1 MKKRKIAEAMGN
13 VKDKYINEAV
23 SYNPKKKFL
32 YAGISGFAAL
42 AACALLIF
50 GISGFNKNKPSAPVT
65 PDTPVDSVV
74 CIDINPSIEL
84 NVSKS
89 NKIITAVAL
98 NEDASIV
105 LEDMQLENVDLKT
118 ALNAIIGSLLR
129 NGYLDE
135 AYNAVNVCVENEDEN
150 RADELG
156 AEVSGTISN
165 IFDKQDLIGD
175 VFTETGPVDE
185 EDKALADVY
194 GISVGKLLL
203 AKKVA
208 LNMNME
214 LEVVVRFT
222 IVELWDLMDAEPTE
236 LILKDEALLAAVD
249 HAGVDINEI
258 TVLCN
263 KIQVSDGVFIYLI
276 KFLVNDCEKYTYQ
289 VDATTGEIIKQE
301 YEYGV
306 QIEIPDIDLDIDTED
321 PTEDATEEDTE
332 ESTEDVEVPSEDA
345 TEEGTEDETE
355 DEYTPV
361 VPTKPITK
369 KEALAYAYADAGVD
383 ENEVK
388 LDEIKHYPK
397 ENQYVI
403 KFTVGMFDYEYLI
416 CGSDGE
422 VLDKEVID
430 KTKVETDE
438 DVDPL
443 TVQEALELALEKA
456 GVTLEDVT
464 KYDIKYTTTKT
475 SASYKIHFHV
485 DKEHFE
491 YNVDAMTGE
500 ITEKT
505 HPTPGGPAAK
515 PGPGEKPEP
524 PKPHEKPEPPKPH
537 EKAEAPKPAGPAEK
551 VADKKLKPHE
561 EKALKEAEEAVEG
574 TKLIV
579 TVAK

>member
-89 NKIITAVAL
+89 NKIINAVAL

-236 LILKDEALLAAVD
+236 LILKDEALLAAVE

-263 KIQVSDGVFIYLI
+263 KIQVSDGVFI
-276 KFLVNDCEKYTYQ
+276 
-289 VDATTGEIIKQE
+289 
-301 YEYGV
+301 
-306 QIEIPDIDLDIDTED
+306 
-321 PTEDATEEDTE
+321 
-332 ESTEDVEVPSEDA
+332 
-345 TEEGTEDETE
+345 
-355 DEYTPV
+355 
-361 VPTKPITK
+361 
-369 KEALAYAYADAGVD
+369 
-383 ENEVK
+383 
-388 LDEIKHYPK
+388 
-397 ENQYVI
+397 
-403 KFTVGMFDYEYLI
+403 
-416 CGSDGE
+416 
-422 VLDKEVID
+422 
-430 KTKVETDE
+430 
-438 DVDPL
+438 
-443 TVQEALELALEKA
+443 
-456 GVTLEDVT
+456 
-464 KYDIKYTTTKT
+464 
-475 SASYKIHFHV
+475 
-485 DKEHFE
+485 
-491 YNVDAMTGE
+491 
-500 ITEKT
+500 
-505 HPTPGGPAAK
+505 
-515 PGPGEKPEP
+515 
-524 PKPHEKPEPPKPH
+524 
-537 EKAEAPKPAGPAEK
+537 
-551 VADKKLKPHE
+551 
-561 EKALKEAEEAVEG
+561 
-574 TKLIV
+574 
-579 TVAK
+579 

>member
-1 MKKRKIAEAMGN
+1 MKDKIAEAMGKVN
-13 VKDKYINEAV
+13 DKYINEAAR
-23 SYNPKKKFL
+23 YNPKKKFL

-50 GISGFNKNKPSAPVT
+50 GIGLLDKNKPGSTDAPVA
-65 PDTPVDSVV
+65 PATPVDSVV

-98 NEDASIV
+98 NEDAAVV
-105 LEDMQLENVDLKT
+105 LKDMNLENVEIKT
-118 ALNAIIGSLLR
+118 AINAIIGSLLK

-135 AYNAVNVCVENEDEN
+135 AYNAINVCVENDDED
-150 RADELG
+150 RANELG
-156 AEVSGTISN
+156 QEVSGEISS
-165 IFDKQDLIGD
+165 IFNQRDLIGD
-175 VFTETGPVDE
+175 VFTETTDVDPE
-185 EDKALADVY
+185 VKALADVY

-203 AKKVA
+203 AQKVA
-208 LNMNME
+208 ANMSME

-236 LILKDEALLAAVD
+236 LILRDEALLIAVE
-249 HAGVDINEI
+249 HAGADINEI
-258 TVLCN
+258 TMLCN
-263 KIQVSDGVFIYLI
+263 KIQVSDGVFIYLV
-276 KFLVNDCEKYTYQ
+276 KFIANGNEKYTYQ
-289 VDATTGEIIKQE
+289 IDATNGEILKRE

-306 QIEIPDIDLDIDTED
+306 DIDIPDVDLDIDTDTDGED
-321 PTEDATEEDTE
+321 STEGTTEN
-332 ESTEDVEVPSEDA
+332 STEDV
-345 TEEGTEDETE
+345 TEGTTE

-383 ENEVK
+383 EKEVK

-416 CGSDGE
+416 CGSDGS

-430 KTKVETDE
+430 KTKEEADE
-438 DVDPL
+438 DVEPL
-443 TVQEALELALEKA
+443 TVQEALELALAKA
-456 GVTLEDVT
+456 GVTLADVT
-464 KYDIKYTTTKT
+464 KYDIKYTTTKN
-475 SASYKIHFHV
+475 SSSYKIHFHV
-485 DKEHFE
+485 DKDHYE

-500 ITEKT
+500 ITEKA

-515 PGPGEKPEP
+515 PE
-524 PKPHEKPEPPKPH
+524 
-537 EKAEAPKPAGPAEK
+537 AEKPAGPAAKPKPEK
-551 VADKKLKPHE
+551 PAGPAAKPGPA
-561 EKALKEAEEAVEG
+561 EKKEA
-574 TKLIV
+574 K
-579 TVAK
+579 K